1 MVLRASSPS
10 ALPKRDVPL
19 LWQAM
24 TDELSPGGARYQAGS
39 RESRLPLHGRV
50 RGGETQL
57 RTGLSRSSVYARM
70 NSADAAYASSFP
82 LPAAVS
88 AKGSSVSNRWIGA
101 EVDPWIANR
110 PRTRA
115 IVGLKGDQE

>member
-1 MVLRASSPS
+1 MNG
-10 ALPKRDVPL
+10 ALTYPNVIPCL
-19 LWQAM
+19 
-24 TDELSPGGARYQAGS
+24 PGQ
-39 RESRLPLHGRV
+39 
-50 RGGETQL
+50 Q
-57 RTGLSRSSVYARM
+57 RTGLSRSSVYACM
-70 NSADAAYASSFP
+70 NPSEPTYDRSFP

-88 AKGSSVSNRWIGA
+88 AKGSSVSNLWIGA